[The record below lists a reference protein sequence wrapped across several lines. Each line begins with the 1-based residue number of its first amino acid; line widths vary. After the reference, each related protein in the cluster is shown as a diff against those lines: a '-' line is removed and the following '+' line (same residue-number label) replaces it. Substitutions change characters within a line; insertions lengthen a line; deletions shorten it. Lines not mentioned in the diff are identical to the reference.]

1 MASRVVDQQQA
12 REVSDKV
19 ASKGI
24 SIEDKE
30 ILEKKMHGMAV
41 VIEKLESSRQK
52 LLMEIDSQ
60 SLEIERLF
68 EENSN
73 LSSSLQ
79 EAMSIALHSEN
90 LVKDYLKQN
99 EVLRGILD
107 KLRTDQARGLLD
119 SHHNGSNKTGLAEYT
134 PKVLSIKD
142 QLAKEQSKAEALSAV
157 VYGGV

>member
-1 MASRVVDQQQA
+1 MHRTFEGVFQHGH
-12 REVSDKV
+12 K
-19 ASKGI
+19 
-24 SIEDKE
+24 DKE